1 MVETHSAFVAEAF
14 SHALPLREPSGRWEL
29 GFQGFSLC
37 AWGRARTLAH
47 AYRKWPAQWLPS
59 SGRGLCHTLAG
70 GSLASGLESE
80 MRSHQLCSLET
91 GKSWQVAFP
100 GAFVFV

>member
-14 SHALPLREPSGRWEL
+14 SHALLLREPSGRWEL

-37 AWGRARTLAH
+37 AWGEPGPWPTLTGSGLLSGCPPQAADSVAR
-47 AYRKWPAQWLPS
+47 WPVA
-59 SGRGLCHTLAG
+59 
-70 GSLASGLESE
+70 LASSLESG
-80 MRSHQLCSLET
+80 MRSHRLCSLET